1 MQEMVCGDVLRK
13 NYCLLS
19 AKSASE
25 IIQAIYETCLV
36 RKLHSERPGALAE
49 NALSR
54 ISRYIPLRH
63 DCTSKIRCCSQYSTE
78 LSTPTMTAIM
88 VTFDCTLDSPD
99 GALRDVPVVQHWLAR
114 VFEGPLGRLRFLDPQ
129 PTRSQRR
136 TQAPR
141 V

>member
-1 MQEMVCGDVLRK
+1 MQKRVCGDVLRK

-25 IIQAIYETCLV
+25 IFQAIYEICLV

-49 NALSR
+49 NALRR
-54 ISRYIPLRH
+54 ISQYIPLRH
-63 DCTSKIRCCSQYSTE
+63 GCTSKIRCCSQYSTE
-78 LSTPTMTAIM
+78 LSTPTMTVVI
-88 VTFDCTLDSPD
+88 VTSHCTLGSPD

-114 VFEGPLGRLRFLDPQ
+114 VFEGPLGRLRFLEPQ
-129 PTRSQRR
+129 PARSQRR